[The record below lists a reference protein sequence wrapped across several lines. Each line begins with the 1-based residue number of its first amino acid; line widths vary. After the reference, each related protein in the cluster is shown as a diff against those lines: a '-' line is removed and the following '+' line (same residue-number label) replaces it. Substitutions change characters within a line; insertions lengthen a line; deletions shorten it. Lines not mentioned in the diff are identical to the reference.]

1 VNFTRRV
8 NFTRNPPAT
17 QNDDSSNKEQ
27 KMSVKLVVLYPYP
40 KDQAAFEKAY
50 TTEHIPMVAQNLSR
64 CTKAV
69 YTRVLMSPQGS
80 SPFCRIAELHYPS
93 LEALQADFS
102 TPEAQELGAHA
113 ISISTG
119 GPAISLVCDEE
130 TVLLKNIE
138 ALS

>member
-1 VNFTRRV
+1 
-8 NFTRNPPAT
+8 
-17 QNDDSSNKEQ
+17 
-27 KMSVKLVVLYPYP
+27 MSVKLVVLYPYP
-40 KDQAAFEKAY
+40 KDQAAFEKTY
-50 TTEHIPMVAQNLSR
+50 TTEHIPLVAKIARKLGR

-69 YTRVLMSPQGS
+69 YTRVLMSSEGA

-119 GPAISLVCDEE
+119 GPVISLVCDEE
-130 TVLLKNIE
+130 TVPFEK
-138 ALS
+138 